1 MFYTDLVM
9 FPLKGLFWLWGMD
22 QMFEE
27 KQW

>member
-9 FPLKGLFWLWGMD
+9 FSLKGLFWLWGMD
-22 QMFEE
+22 KMFEE